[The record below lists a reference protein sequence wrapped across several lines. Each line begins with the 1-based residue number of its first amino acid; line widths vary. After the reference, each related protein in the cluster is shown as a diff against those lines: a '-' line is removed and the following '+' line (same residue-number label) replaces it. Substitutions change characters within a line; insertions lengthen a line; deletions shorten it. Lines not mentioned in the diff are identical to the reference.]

1 MNRYRMYFKNRD
13 GHVVLDSKDTIEDI
27 IVKIGKNTEYIRIG
41 DSIIN
46 VTEIAIIGAGS
57 AGLSVAYQAASAGA
71 DVLVIDEN
79 KLPGGQLLELG
90 L

>member
-1 MNRYRMYFKNRD
+1 MKEI
-13 GHVVLDSKDTIEDI
+13 L
-27 IVKIGKNTEYIRIG
+27 
-41 DSIIN
+41 
-46 VTEIAIIGAGS
+46 TEIAIIGAGS
-57 AGLSVAYQAASAGA
+57 AGLSVAYQAASA

>member
-1 MNRYRMYFKNRD
+1 MKE
-13 GHVVLDSKDTIEDI
+13 I
-27 IVKIGKNTEYIRIG
+27 
-41 DSIIN
+41 
-46 VTEIAIIGAGS
+46 VTEIAIIGSGS
-57 AGLSVAYQAASAGA
+57 AGLSVAYQAESAGA

>member
-46 VTEIAIIGAGS
+46 VTEIAIITE
-57 AGLSVAYQAASAGA
+57 V
-71 DVLVIDEN
+71 
-79 KLPGGQLLELG
+79 
-90 L
+90 